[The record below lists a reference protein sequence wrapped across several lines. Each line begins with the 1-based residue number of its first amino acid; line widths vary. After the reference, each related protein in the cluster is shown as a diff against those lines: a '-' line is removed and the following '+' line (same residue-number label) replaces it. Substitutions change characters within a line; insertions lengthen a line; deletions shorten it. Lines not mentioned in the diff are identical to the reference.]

1 MRKAKPSD
9 KDAQKKFDECQK
21 IVKRIAFEKAISC
34 DENKSV
40 AETIDIYKIR
50 TKFEL
55 VYFIYDLLFLEV
67 DEGYKGPYLELDISK
82 DFMEKLI
89 ELYKNQGKLHAK
101 YAYKVC

>member
-1 MRKAKPSD
+1 
-9 KDAQKKFDECQK
+9 
-21 IVKRIAFEKAISC
+21 
-34 DENKSV
+34 
-40 AETIDIYKIR
+40 
-50 TKFEL
+50 
-55 VYFIYDLLFLEV
+55 VYFICDLLFLEV